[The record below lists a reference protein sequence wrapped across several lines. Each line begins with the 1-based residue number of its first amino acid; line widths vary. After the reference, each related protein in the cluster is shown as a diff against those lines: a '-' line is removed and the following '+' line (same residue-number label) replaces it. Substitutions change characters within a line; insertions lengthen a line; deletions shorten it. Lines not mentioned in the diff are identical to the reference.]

1 MLREILVSGLREYLA
16 GIRIGLP
23 VTRLAKW
30 KTGFQM
36 GALGTLLAGDS
47 GAAILHLSF
56 LPVTLIGEVMLWVA
70 AGLTL
75 VTGWDYLTAGLRQQR
90 SDRHGARRRRPTGP
104 VSAPCRSL
112 ALSAGPAA
120 ARRRCSRG
128 DAAPARARLD
138 PVDRQARASRLRH
151 GPAGQGHHRH
161 REAGA
166 HEVLVAPAKRWALLH
181 EVDGPE
187 PALPT
192 LLARMA
198 PVDLVLVEGFKTHE
212 FPKLEVYRPALGKP
226 PIWPDWPD
234 VAAVATDAD
243 QVDCPRTILP
253 LNDPGAIA
261 HWI

>member
-1 MLREILVSGLREYLA
+1 LQILGIVGWSGS
-16 GIRIGLP
+16 G
-23 VTRLAKW
+23 
-30 KTGFQM
+30 KT
-36 GALGTLLAGDS
+36 TLLTQVIPRLRAR
-47 GAAILHLSF
+47 
-56 LPVTLIGEVMLWVA
+56 
-70 AGLTL
+70 GLTL
-75 VTGWDYLTAGLRQQR
+75 STVKHAHHGFDM
-90 SDRHGARRRRPTGP
+90 DRPGKDT
-104 VSAPCRSL
+104 
-112 ALSAGPAA
+112 
-120 ARRRCSRG
+120 
-128 DAAPARARLD
+128 
-138 PVDRQARASRLRH
+138 
-151 GPAGQGHHRH
+151 HRH

-166 HEVLVAPAKRWALLH
+166 HEVLVATAKRWALLH

-243 QVDCPRTILP
+243 LVDCPRTILP

-261 HWI
+261 HWIVTFLRIRAVSPPGPSASSPSQSSPLSSSRPPAASSRSSP